1 MVAPAGERGAPTQR
15 RLSRGKREIDTIASI
30 EPTASIGTIRKH
42 NFLSSKKLCCFF
54 VNFSTPTRMK
64 SRIFARGFRKRGR
77 GELWKGAIEG
87 LKKVGWGIEK
97 MDGKE

>member
-15 RLSRGKREIDTIASI
+15 RLSRGKREIETIASI
-30 EPTASIGTIRKH
+30 ASIETIGTIRKH

-64 SRIFARGFRKRGR
+64 SRIFARGFRKE
-77 GELWKGAIEG
+77 GEAAFGKGLIE
-87 LKKVGWGIEK
+87 GIEK

>member
-30 EPTASIGTIRKH
+30 EPIASIGTIRKH

-54 VNFSTPTRMK
+54 VNFSTPTRVK
-64 SRIFARGFRKRGR
+64 SRIFARGFEKKWR
-77 GELWKGAIEG
+77 GELWKGAYRG
-87 LKKVGWGIEK
+87 TEK
-97 MDGKE
+97 GRMGH

>member
-1 MVAPAGERGAPTQR
+1 MLPLARGVHLR
-15 RLSRGKREIDTIASI
+15 RGVLSRGKREIDTIASI
-30 EPTASIGTIRKH
+30 EPTVSIGTIRKH

-64 SRIFARGFRKRGR
+64 SRIFARGFRKE
-77 GELWKGAIEG
+77 GEESFGKEQIEG

-97 MDGKE
+97 KDGDE

>member
-1 MVAPAGERGAPTQR
+1 MDAPAGERGAPTQR

-64 SRIFARGFRKRGR
+64 SRIFARGFRKE
-77 GELWKGAIEG
+77 GEAAFGKGLIE
-87 LKKVGWGIEK
+87 GIEK

>member
-64 SRIFARGFRKRGR
+64 SRIFARGFEKKRARRLLER
-77 GELWKGAIEG
+77 G
-87 LKKVGWGIEK
+87 
-97 MDGKE
+97 

>member
-30 EPTASIGTIRKH
+30 EPTASIGTIRQH

-64 SRIFARGFRKRGR
+64 SRIFARGFRKE
-77 GELWKGAIEG
+77 GEAAFGKGLIE
-87 LKKVGWGIEK
+87 GIEK

>member
-1 MVAPAGERGAPTQR
+1 MGARAMVAPAGERGAPTQR

-54 VNFSTPTRMK
+54 VNFSTPTHVK
-64 SRIFARGFRKRGR
+64 SRIFARGFRKE
-77 GELWKGAIEG
+77 GEAAFGKGLIE
-87 LKKVGWGIEK
+87 GIEK

>member
-1 MVAPAGERGAPTQR
+1 MGARAMDAPAGERGAPTQR

-30 EPTASIGTIRKH
+30 ETIGTIRKH

-64 SRIFARGFRKRGR
+64 SRIFARGFEKKRAR
-77 GELWKGAIEG
+77 RALERSR
-87 LKKVGWGIEK
+87 
-97 MDGKE
+97 